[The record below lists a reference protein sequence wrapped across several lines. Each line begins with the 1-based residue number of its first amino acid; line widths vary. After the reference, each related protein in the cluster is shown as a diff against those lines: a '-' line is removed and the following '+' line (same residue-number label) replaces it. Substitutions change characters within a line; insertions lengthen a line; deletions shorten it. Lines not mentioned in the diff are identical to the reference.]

1 MKRKVAVGVLVVL
14 VLCAVGY
21 SVAKIQRKVPANI
34 KVVTDEESTQQ
45 VKTDISWL
53 YDEVQETEPS
63 EPEQVYESQPVE
75 DEQTQEVPDTEES
88 IETPDEEQ
96 TDDGTTP
103 SDGNTDL
110 TEPTEDLPDTVE
122 QDDSIS
128 AEDYATFQSY
138 FWDSVSGIC
147 NGTLFESTDTDRITL
162 RDCCYTPDFISS
174 YSSFINNA
182 GVLTAIHEDY
192 SGKAQIF
199 MDFELNEED
208 RTFTCTYDGVTET
221 WGVVLKDGKIDKVV
235 KM

>member
-1 MKRKVAVGVLVVL
+1 MKRKVAVGILVVL

-21 SVAKIQRKVPANI
+21 SIAQIQRKVPANI

-45 VKTDISWL
+45 SNTDISWL
-53 YDEVQETEPS
+53 YDDVQETEQTEQS
-63 EPEQVYESQPVE
+63 EPEQVDKNQPVE
-75 DEQTQEVPDTEES
+75 GEQTQEVSDTDEN
-88 IETPDEEQ
+88 PDEVQ
-96 TDDGTTP
+96 PDDGSTQ
-103 SDGNTDL
+103 SDESPDS

-122 QDDSIS
+122 QDDSIN
-128 AEDYATFQSY
+128 AEDYATFQAY

-147 NGTLFESTDTDRITL
+147 NGTLFESTDPDRITL
-162 RDCCYTPDFISS
+162 RDCCYTPDFINS

-208 RTFTCTYDGVTET
+208 RTFTCTYDGVTEI